1 MLEMLEKKETNR
13 SEMDKVKR
21 EYLYRQITKQFP
33 NGGVAVFDRNLRYII
48 FEGRGLT
55 LVELTSEF
63 VQGKTMREVFP
74 KDICDLS
81 EPLYHA
87 ALEGR
92 STTIEIPYMGRI
104 FKLEHAPIESEN
116 GEIDYGL
123 VMAQDIT
130 ARKKAEDA
138 LKDSE
143 LDLRALFSAMTDI
156 ILVMDSTGRYLK
168 IAPTKAKFLTASPKE
183 LLGNR
188 VRDFFASD
196 KADLAENTIRKTLQ
210 TGKTQNIEYDLEIH
224 GETLWF
230 EASVSYR
237 SENTVYWV
245 ARNITQFKQI
255 ENAEKKSQKHLRDI
269 IDGLLPN
276 MFVGLIQ
283 PDGVLIEVNKAPLTA
298 AKLRFEDVLG
308 KPFDQTYWW
317 SFSDR
322 SRELLRESIRR
333 ACMGETLRYDTE
345 IRVAEEEIIVIDFA
359 LKPMRDETGVIKF
372 LIASGTV
379 ITDRKKAEA
388 ALQESQQK
396 YKELVEN
403 INDVIFSA
411 NVLCNVTYISPIIQ
425 SLTGYSSETITGS
438 GFKDLILEEDRE
450 FSRRLISSA
459 LSGSR
464 DMCEC
469 RMKLKDGGSVWVQ
482 ISVRPIF
489 RDGTIVGF
497 AGVIMDITKR
507 RQLEQRLLRGQKL
520 ESLGTL
526 AGGIAHDFNNLLGIM
541 SCHLSILQDEGS
553 DILKHFKSRE
563 AISKTIQ
570 RGADLVGQLLT
581 IARKG
586 DMTLEPVHLNSV
598 IFEVVNLMDETFPK
612 LIEVDLTMNCDLP
625 QVLADHS
632 QIHQVLLNLCV
643 NARDAMEPGGGK
655 IIIGTKTV
663 KGEDIRGRHEKAEAP
678 LYLELSVSD
687 TGIGMDSFTKA
698 RIFEPFFTTKESGR
712 GTGLGLA
719 TTYGIVERHRGFIE
733 VDSAL
738 GKGTTFKIFLPA
750 QTHSY
755 ETVVKETKQ
764 EIVNGTSRRG
774 SGNILLVEDEDMLRE
789 VLTSILE
796 QEGYNVTVAGNGLD
810 AVEIYRAQWNRIDLV
825 LSDVGLPGIEG
836 DRMYYEMKRIN
847 PEVRAI
853 LASGFIEPSKKSEL
867 LKAGVLDILQKPYL
881 TVEILNRIKT
891 MIHPGTWSV

>member
-1 MLEMLEKKETNR
+1 MLEMLEKKEAIR
-13 SEMDKVKR
+13 SKIDFDKK

-33 NGGVAVFDRNLRYII
+33 NGGVAVYDRNLRYII
-48 FEGRGLT
+48 FEGRGVALI
-55 LVELTSEF
+55 ELTSEF
-63 VQGKTMREVFP
+63 VQGKTLREVFP
-74 KDICDLS
+74 KDVCDLS

-104 FKLEHAPIESEN
+104 FKLEHAPIENEN
-116 GEIDYGL
+116 GGIDYGL

-130 ARKKAEDA
+130 ARKKAEEA
-138 LKDSE
+138 LKNSE

-156 ILVMDSTGRYLK
+156 ILVMDSDGRYLK

-183 LLGNR
+183 LLGKR
-188 VRDFFASD
+188 VRDFFSSD
-196 KADLAENTIRKTLQ
+196 KAELAENTVRKTLQ

-224 GETLWF
+224 GEVLWF

-283 PDGVLIEVNKAPLTA
+283 PDGVLIEVNKAPLTIA
-298 AKLRFEDVLG
+298 NLRFEDVLG

-317 SFSDR
+317 SFSNR
-322 SRELLRESIRR
+322 SRERLRESIQR

-345 IRVAEEEIIVIDFA
+345 IRIGEEEFTVIDFA
-359 LKPMRDETGVIKF
+359 IQPMRDESGVIKF

-379 ITDRKKAEA
+379 ITERKKAEE
-388 ALQESQQK
+388 ALQESEQK
-396 YKELVEN
+396 YRELVEN

-411 NVLCNVTYISPIIQ
+411 NVLCNVTYISPIIH
-425 SLTGYSSETITGS
+425 SLTGYSSETITGN
-438 GFKDLILEEDRE
+438 GFKDMILEEDRE
-450 FSRRLISSA
+450 YSSRLISSA
-459 LSGSR
+459 LAGNR

-469 RMKLKDGGSVWVQ
+469 RMKLKSGGSVWAQ

-489 RDGTIVGF
+489 RDGNIVGF

-507 RQLEQRLLRGQKL
+507 RQLEQRLFRSQKL

-541 SCHLSILQDEGS
+541 SCHLSILQDESS
-553 DILKHFKSRE
+553 DSQKLAKSKE
-563 AISKTIQ
+563 AISKTIK

-581 IARKG
+581 VARKG
-586 DMTLEPVHLNSV
+586 DMTLEPVHLNSL

-625 QVLADHS
+625 HVLADHS

-655 IIIGTKTV
+655 ITIGTKAV
-663 KGEDIRGRHEKAEAP
+663 KGEEIRGRHEKAEAP
-678 LYLELSVSD
+678 VYLELSVRD
-687 TGIGMDSFTKA
+687 TGIGMDSVTKA
-698 RIFEPFFTTKESGR
+698 RIFEPFFTTKELGR

-733 VDSAL
+733 VDSAV
-738 GKGTTFKIFLPA
+738 GKGTVFKIFLPA
-750 QTHSY
+750 QTH
-755 ETVVKETKQ
+755 ETVLKEKEVKEESINRISSQ
-764 EIVNGTSRRG
+764 G
-774 SGNILLVEDEDMLRE
+774 SGTILLVEDEDMLKE

-796 QEGYNVTVAGNGLD
+796 KEGYKILVATNGLD
-810 AVEIYRAQWNRIDLV
+810 AVELYRKNWNRIDLV

-836 DRMYYEMKRIN
+836 DRMYYEMQRIN
-847 PEVRAI
+847 PSIRAI
-853 LASGFIEPSKKSEL
+853 LASGFIEPGKKSEL
-867 LKAGVLDILQKPYL
+867 LRAGVVDVLQKPYA
-881 TVEILNRIKT
+881 TVEILNKIKT
-891 MIHPGTWSV
+891 IIQPGTWSV

>member
-1 MLEMLEKKETNR
+1 MQEKKETNR

-21 EYLYRQITKQFP
+21 EYLYRQIAKQFP

-55 LVELTSEF
+55 LIDLTSEF

-116 GEIDYGL
+116 GQIDYGL

-143 LDLRALFSAMTDI
+143 LDLRALFSAMTDV
-156 ILVMDSTGRYLK
+156 ILVMDAGGRYLK
-168 IAPTKAKFLTASPKE
+168 IAPTKAKFLTASPTE

-188 VRDFFASD
+188 VRDLFASD

-210 TGKTQNIEYDLEIH
+210 TGKTQNIEYDLEVH
-224 GETLWF
+224 GEVLWF

-245 ARNITQFKQI
+245 ARNITQFKRI

-283 PDGVLIEVNKAPLTA
+283 PDGVLIEVNKAPLTVA
-298 AKLRFEDVLG
+298 NLRFEDVLG
-308 KPFDQTYWW
+308 KPFDETYWW
-317 SFSDR
+317 SYSDR
-322 SRELLRESIRR
+322 SKERLRESIQR
-333 ACMGETLRYDTE
+333 ACKGETLRYDTE
-345 IRVAEEEIIVIDFA
+345 IRIAGGEFVVIDFA
-359 LKPMRDETGVIKF
+359 IQPMRDESGAVKF

-379 ITDRKKAEA
+379 ITERKNAEA

-396 YKELVEN
+396 YRELVEN

-411 NVLCNVTYISPIIQ
+411 SVLCNVTYISPIIH
-425 SLTGYSSETITGS
+425 SLTGYSSDSITGNS
-438 GFKDLILEEDRE
+438 FKDMILEEDRE
-450 FSRRLISSA
+450 FSRRIISSA
-459 LSGSR
+459 LSGNR

-489 RDGTIVGF
+489 RDGNIAGF

-507 RQLEQRLLRGQKL
+507 RQLEQRLFRSQKL

-553 DILKHFKSRE
+553 DVHKLAKSKE
-563 AISKTIQ
+563 AISKTIK

-598 IFEVVNLMDETFPK
+598 IFEVVHLMDETFPK

-655 IIIGTKTV
+655 ITIATKTV
-663 KGEDIRGRHEKAEAP
+663 KGEEIRGKHEKAEAAV
-678 LYLELSVSD
+678 YLELSVSD

-698 RIFEPFFTTKESGR
+698 RIFEPFFTTKEPGR

-733 VDSAL
+733 VDTEL
-738 GKGTTFKIFLPA
+738 GRGTTFKIFLPA
-750 QTHSY
+750 QTQTH
-755 ETVVKETKQ
+755 EAVLKETKEESVSKISTQ
-764 EIVNGTSRRG
+764 G
-774 SGNILLVEDEDMLRE
+774 SGTILLVEDEDMLRE

-796 QEGYNVTVAGNGLD
+796 KEGYRVLVAMNGLD
-810 AVEIYRAQWNRIDLV
+810 AVEIYRTHWNRIDLV

-836 DRMYYEMKRIN
+836 DRMYYEMKRIH
-847 PEVRAI
+847 PEIRAI
-853 LASGFIEPSKKSEL
+853 LASGFIEPGKKSEL
-867 LKAGVLDILQKPYL
+867 LRAGVVDVLQKPYL

-891 MIHPGTWSV
+891 VIHSGTWSV